1 MRPQQTWDDCGTH
14 AAHSRH
20 NHRGLQVC
28 QMCLDWQREY
38 ARERRRLLGTGRAF
52 TFPIEMSDQ
61 MRPLDGL
68 GVAIAYAVRESA

>member
-20 NHRGLQVC
+20 NFRGV
-28 QMCLDWQREY
+28 QMCQTCTDWFREY
-38 ARERRRLLGTGRAF
+38 MRERRRMRGSGRAF
-52 TFPIEMSDQ
+52 TFPIEMPDQ

-68 GVAIAYAVRESA
+68 GVAIASAMRESA